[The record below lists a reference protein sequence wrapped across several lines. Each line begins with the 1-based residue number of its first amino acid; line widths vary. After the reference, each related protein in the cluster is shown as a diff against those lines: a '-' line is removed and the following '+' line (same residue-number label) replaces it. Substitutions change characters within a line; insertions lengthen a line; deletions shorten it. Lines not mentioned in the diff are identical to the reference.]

1 MGVLDET
8 IEVPR
13 KTMCLFFLVDGS
25 GSMSGDKIGSLN
37 QGIREVLPDLRDISD
52 TNADALIKIAVLQ
65 FSSGTQW
72 ITPVPQELNDIM
84 WTDIL
89 AGGVTDMGEAFI
101 ELLLQLLLVLQP
113 HHLR

>member
-37 QGIREVLPDLRDISD
+37 QGIREVLPSQSRNRDLYCLSNYH
-52 TNADALIKIAVLQ
+52 TEQVCHK
-65 FSSGTQW
+65 TQTCSPYMQKEHCPPSFR
-72 ITPVPQELNDIM
+72 TPS
-84 WTDIL
+84 
-89 AGGVTDMGEAFI
+89 
-101 ELLLQLLLVLQP
+101 
-113 HHLR
+113 

>member
-52 TNADALIKIAVLQ
+52 SNADA
-65 FSSGTQW
+65 
-72 ITPVPQELNDIM
+72 
-84 WTDIL
+84 
-89 AGGVTDMGEAFI
+89 
-101 ELLLQLLLVLQP
+101 
-113 HHLR
+113 